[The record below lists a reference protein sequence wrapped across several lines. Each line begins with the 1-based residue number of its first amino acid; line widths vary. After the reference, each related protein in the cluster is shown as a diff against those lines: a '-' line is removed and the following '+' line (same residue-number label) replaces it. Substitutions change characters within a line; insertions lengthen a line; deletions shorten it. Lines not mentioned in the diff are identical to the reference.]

1 MIEKLLILTSGHLI
15 VQVYTTYE
23 PIPVP
28 IRIGLLTVTFSTR
41 LLDLLQRSKLIWKG
55 CGEDG
60 GSESEGAKDVSEK
73 LSS

>member
-41 LLDLLQRSKLIWKG
+41 LLDLLQRSKLI
-55 CGEDG
+55 
-60 GSESEGAKDVSEK
+60 
-73 LSS
+73 